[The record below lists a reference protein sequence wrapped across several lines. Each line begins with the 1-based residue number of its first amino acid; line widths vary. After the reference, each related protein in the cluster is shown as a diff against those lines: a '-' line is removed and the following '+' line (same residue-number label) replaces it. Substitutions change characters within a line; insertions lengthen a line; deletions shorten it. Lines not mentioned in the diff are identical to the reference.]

1 MKSLLGLFSLI
12 PFAGVIGQWLAWRLR
27 FPSILILLLTGFVLG
42 PVTGILS
49 PDMLLGDALFP
60 IVSLSVG
67 IILFEGGLSLKISD
81 LSNTRNVVRNL
92 ITVGA
97 VVTWVSIALPAHY
110 FLGLTWP
117 LSILTGAILVV
128 TGPTVII
135 PLLKH
140 IRLKKELSSVL
151 RWEGITIDPVGAT
164 LAVLIFDVMIAQ
176 SNDTVLGQVLLG
188 IGLTLF
194 LGVAFGIL
202 GAIILIV
209 IIRRHLVPEYLQEA
223 FTLIIVIGMYGLSD
237 MIQGES
243 GLLVVT
249 IMGIILANQRIVTI
263 KHIITFKE
271 QLTVLLLSSVFVL
284 LAARINISELTV
296 FFNKEMLMFLL
307 VLFFVSRPLTVF
319 VSTLGSSL
327 SIKERL
333 FMSCMAPR
341 GIVAAAVASL
351 FSIKLVESGYEGAEV
366 IQSIVFMVIIVT
378 VTVYGLL
385 GQPLAVFL
393 GLKPAQKGIVIVGA
407 HPWGRNIAKV
417 LVSLNIDILL
427 VDTKKEN
434 VIAAKE
440 EQLKVIHGSILSKKV
455 MEEIEFGIYGHLM
468 AISKSD
474 EINLLSNLE
483 YAELFGRSE
492 TFRLRP
498 KDRRR
503 DLMIGSSSN
512 FLFGNNATYPFISTR
527 ITAGA
532 KVHSTIITKDFSY
545 DFFLSSY
552 PKAIPLFLV
561 NTKNQLKIITKNTK
575 IKTEEGEIL
584 VSII

>member
-1 MKSLLGLFSLI
+1 M
-12 PFAGVIGQWLAWRLR
+12 
-27 FPSILILLLTGFVLG
+27 
-42 PVTGILS
+42 
-49 PDMLLGDALFP
+49 
-60 IVSLSVG
+60 
-67 IILFEGGLSLKISD
+67 
-81 LSNTRNVVRNL
+81 
-92 ITVGA
+92 
-97 VVTWVSIALPAHY
+97 
-110 FLGLTWP
+110 
-117 LSILTGAILVV
+117 
-128 TGPTVII
+128 II

-164 LAVLIFDVMIAQ
+164 LAVLIFDVMMAQ

-188 IGLTLF
+188 IGLTLL